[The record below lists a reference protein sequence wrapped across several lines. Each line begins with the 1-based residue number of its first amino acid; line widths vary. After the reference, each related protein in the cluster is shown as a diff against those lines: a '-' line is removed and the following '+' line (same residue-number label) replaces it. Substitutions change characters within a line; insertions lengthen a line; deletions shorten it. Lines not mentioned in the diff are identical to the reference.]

1 MHIEIL
7 VDIPLSEQR
16 RRDNGRVS
24 VQQTP
29 EYICLSLSR
38 KAGEQQGILEN
49 MYYILY
55 VCNFPSQVEKKH
67 FL

>member
-7 VDIPLSEQR
+7 VPLSEQR
-16 RRDNGRVS
+16 HRDNGRVS

-29 EYICLSLSR
+29 KYICLSLSR